1 LNIADLTKIE
11 QVAVYA
17 SNNISPYHFGTRLM
31 GILEDWGRPPVLV
44 ENNNNGQQVLDVI
57 NHTHNYESIVSYD
70 IQGSKFYN
78 KENRLGIYNHTNTK
92 YKVVVNFRYWSN
104 SLNAVKYNDIDTLL
118 ELETFV
124 KLPNF
129 TFSKRKD
136 TDRDDRVMSMIWAL
150 FILDPSLAEKYYIIS
165 DVDDQG
171 RPIKIT
177 PLINNSDLIKKS
189 PLFEGKM
196 SQFKKV
202 NNSTNST
209 FSHVGKFDSEIK
221 NTQDEN
227 DLMSWLLNWG
237 DKNDIREPETKKEE
251 EKVNINETFFP
262 IVF

>member
-1 LNIADLTKIE
+1 
-11 QVAVYA
+11 
-17 SNNISPYHFGTRLM
+17 
-31 GILEDWGRPPVLV
+31 
-44 ENNNNGQQVLDVI
+44 
-57 NHTHNYESIVSYD
+57 
-70 IQGSKFYN
+70 
-78 KENRLGIYNHTNTK
+78 
-92 YKVVVNFRYWSN
+92 
-104 SLNAVKYNDIDTLL
+104 
-118 ELETFV
+118 
-124 KLPNF
+124 
-129 TFSKRKD
+129 
-136 TDRDDRVMSMIWAL
+136 MIWAL

-171 RPIKIT
+171 RPIRIT
-177 PLINNSDLIKKS
+177 PLTNNSDLIKKS

-202 NNSTNST
+202 NNSTNAT